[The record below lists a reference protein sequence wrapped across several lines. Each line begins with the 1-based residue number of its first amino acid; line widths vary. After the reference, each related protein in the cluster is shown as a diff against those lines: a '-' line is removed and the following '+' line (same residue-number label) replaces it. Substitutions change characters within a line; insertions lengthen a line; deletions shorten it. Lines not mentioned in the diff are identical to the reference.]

1 MSTAAAREHEKLI
14 LRERLA
20 ALQAE
25 IDSRKGNVPNAPQPP
40 AKRAPPCSFFLA
52 GHCSRG
58 ASCSFS
64 HAAAPPPRPPP
75 AAASSSAA
83 AAAPPRPPPP
93 PPPPRPPPPPPPP
106 PLHAADPSLVFE
118 VGEEEGDG
126 EEEADDDGADE
137 EEASWWRQQQALP
150 SQSQRFAPPEPCRF
164 GAACRFRATC
174 SFTHPEPLCQLAAD
188 DLDLVL
194 ASALGVVP
202 NAKAEDEG
210 YGTAQ
215 YLDSEGSEGEG
226 EYSDSEGGEEDWDD
240 IDAVDRASSEALDAL
255 AASLASVPCRKGGA
269 AVADVRVQEK
279 RMPKKGGGF
288 YWRIRV
294 LCDTRYKPKSKEKAG
309 HRLCIARSEHSD
321 RREARGAAEADA
333 VAGLRAVSAGTTTL
347 RELSAERRKH
357 GEPQIDTRADKSGQP
372 GFVVL
377 DLEPGKKGKKR
388 QKGQPRKPQLWVR
401 GPNGK
406 EGHYATR
413 TLRGLRVGP
422 GDQLRWHGLPNPRHC
437 YFTLD
442 SRHPKNAHLGSWR
455 GRGAIS

>member
-1 MSTAAAREHEKLI
+1 MASSASSTRQIALASAAKLPTQAAREHEKLI
-14 LRERLA
+14 LQERMATLQREIQQGRA
-20 ALQAE
+20 AQA
-25 IDSRKGNVPNAPQPP
+25 KA
-40 AKRAPPCSFFLA
+40 AAA
-52 GHCSRG
+52 AARG
-58 ASCSFS
+58 GAAR
-64 HAAAPPPRPPP
+64 AAAPPPSAAPAEPPP
-75 AAASSSAA
+75 QGSWKEYWDADRQRHYYHNATTGETTWD
-83 AAAPPRPPPP
+83 APRRPK
-93 PPPPRPPPPPPPP
+93 RERE
-106 PLHAADPSLVFE
+106 D
-118 VGEEEGDG
+118 
-126 EEEADDDGADE
+126 
-137 EEASWWRQQQALP
+137 
-150 SQSQRFAPPEPCRF
+150 
-164 GAACRFRATC
+164 
-174 SFTHPEPLCQLAAD
+174 D

-202 NAKAEDEG
+202 NARAEDEG

-255 AASLASVPCRKGGA
+255 AASLASVPCRKGGT
-269 AVADVRVQEK
+269 AVAGVRVQET
-279 RMPKKGGGF
+279 RMPKKGGGD

-309 HRLCIARSEHSD
+309 QRICIARSEHSD

-377 DLEPGKKGKKR
+377 DLEPGKQKGKKR

-422 GDQLRWHGLPNPRHC
+422 GDQLRWHSLPNPRHC

-455 GRGAIS
+455 GRGAS